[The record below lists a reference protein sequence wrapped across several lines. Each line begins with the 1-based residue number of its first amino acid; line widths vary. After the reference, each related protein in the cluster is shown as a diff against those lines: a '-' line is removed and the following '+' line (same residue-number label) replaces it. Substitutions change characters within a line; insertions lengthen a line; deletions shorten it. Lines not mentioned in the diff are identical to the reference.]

1 MLDQLIRHGK
11 KSGFLAL
18 NDLFVQF
25 CGLLKTPMSPSF
37 KQSNLHGELN
47 RVCYLIDFLKSTFDI
62 QYLLVYKLTFYDLK
76 ISPKK
81 FLPDLYS
88 SHSDRAGLVSLD
100 LSSN

>member
-76 ISPKK
+76 ISPKISPRLILQS
-81 FLPDLYS
+81 F
-88 SHSDRAGLVSLD
+88 R
-100 LSSN
+100 